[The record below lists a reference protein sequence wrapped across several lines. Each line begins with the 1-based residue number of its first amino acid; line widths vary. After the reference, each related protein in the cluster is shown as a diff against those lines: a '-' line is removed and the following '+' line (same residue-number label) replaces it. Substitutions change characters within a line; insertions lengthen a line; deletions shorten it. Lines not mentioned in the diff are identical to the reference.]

1 MLPGTVA
8 ASLMPTVVIV
18 LILAACGL
26 MSLGPHLPR
35 RFADVVSL
43 AAAVAALT
51 LEALMVV
58 PAGSARLVYWMAAWQ
73 PEGGRAVG
81 IALVGDQFSIGIALL
96 AAGLMIASLV
106 FSWRYFESDTVH
118 FHGLM
123 VPFLA
128 GMTGFAFAGDVFTM
142 FVFFELMG
150 VAAYALTG
158 LKSEDPSAVH
168 GAINFGIVNSLAAY
182 FSLMG
187 VGLLYARTGS
197 LNLAAISQELL
208 GDRSPLIAIAFVLLC
223 AGFLV
228 KAAIVP
234 FHFWLDDAHAVAPSP
249 VCVLFSGVMVELGLY
264 GVARIYWEG
273 FSGTPIASAAQV
285 LFAVLGI
292 LTAVVG
298 STMCFLQRHVKRL
311 LAYSTIAHMG
321 VFLVVLGLASADA
334 LGGVAVYV
342 LGHAA
347 VKGSLFLLSG
357 LTLNRYG
364 SVDEYTLQGH
374 GKDSKVLGIT
384 FLVAGA
390 ALAGAPPF
398 AVGLG
403 KGIAEHASSS
413 AGQFGVT
420 VLMIGVSAVTAGAV
434 LRVGARIFLGIGG
447 RPAGVEAEGM
457 SGDEERIE
465 VPIGQRHIPPSMG
478 APPLGLLACALVLGV
493 LPSVG
498 GAAQQAAARFMDRAG
513 YVTAVLDIPGPYLL
527 HVAAGAVWEPT
538 NIALGLLT
546 TALAVGIAGAALHG
560 RRLPSAL
567 RRPSEAAQPT
577 LRIFRRLHSGR
588 VGDYVVWLLV
598 GLAAGWALLIGQGA

>member
-1 MLPGTVA
+1 MTVA
-8 ASLMPTVVIV
+8 EPFMPTTVIL
-18 LILAACGL
+18 LILALCVL

-35 RFADVVSL
+35 RFADVISL
-43 AAAVAALT
+43 AAAAAAAT
-51 LEALMVV
+51 LEMFMLAT
-58 PAGSARLVYWMAAWQ
+58 AGSERLVYWMGSWQ
-73 PEGGRAVG
+73 PQGGRTVG
-81 IALVGDQFSIGIALL
+81 IALAGDQFSIGISLL
-96 AAGLMIASLV
+96 AAVLMVASLV

-118 FHGLM
+118 YHGLM
-123 VPFLA
+123 VLFLA

-158 LKSEDPSAVH
+158 LKAEDPSAVH

-197 LNLAAISQELL
+197 LNLAAISTELV
-208 GDRSPLIAIAFVLLC
+208 GDRSPLIAIAFILLC

-264 GVARIYWEG
+264 GVARVYWAVFAG
-273 FSGTPIASAAQV
+273 SQIASSVQV
-285 LFAVLGI
+285 LFVVLGI

-298 STMCFLQRHVKRL
+298 SVMCFLQRHIKRL

-321 VFLVVLGLASADA
+321 VFLAVLGTASPDA
-334 LGGVAVYV
+334 LGGAAVYI

-357 LTLNRYG
+357 LMLNRYG
-364 SVDEYTLQGH
+364 SVDEYTLHGR
-374 GKDSKVLGIT
+374 GKDSRVLGIA
-384 FLVAGA
+384 FLIAGA

-403 KGIAEHASSS
+403 KGIGEAATSSS
-413 AGQFGVT
+413 GQIWVP
-420 VLMIGVSAVTAGAV
+420 VLMIGVSAVTAAAV
-434 LRVGARIFLGIGG
+434 FRVGGRIFLGLGG
-447 RPAGVEAEGM
+447 RPAGIEAEGM

-465 VPIGQRHIPPSMG
+465 VPIGQRHIPISM
-478 APPLGLLACALVLGV
+478 ATPAVGLLAGALALGV
-493 LPSVG
+493 LPSIG
-498 GAAQQAAARFMDRAG
+498 DAAEEAAARFMDRNG
-513 YVTAVLDIPGPYLL
+513 YVSAVLEGPVRYAS
-527 HVAAGAVWEPT
+527 HGATGAAWDPAS
-538 NIALGLLT
+538 IALGLLT
-546 TALAVGIAGAALHG
+546 TAIAVVIAAAALHG
-560 RRLPSAL
+560 WRLPAAL
-567 RRPSEAAQPT
+567 RRPSQVAQPV
-577 LRIFRRLHSGR
+577 LRILRRLHSGR

-598 GLAAGWALLIGQGA
+598 GLAAGWALVLG

>member
-1 MLPGTVA
+1 MVPGTA
-8 ASLMPTVVIV
+8 AAALMPAAVIV
-18 LILAACGL
+18 LILASCVL
-26 MSLGPHLPR
+26 MSLGSRLPR
-35 RFADVVSL
+35 RFADVISL
-43 AAAVAALT
+43 AAAAAAVT
-51 LEALMVV
+51 LEVFMMA
-58 PAGSARLVYWMAAWQ
+58 PAGSERLVYWMGAWQ
-73 PEGGRAVG
+73 PQGGRAVG
-81 IALVGDQFSIGIALL
+81 IALVGDQFSIGISLL
-96 AAGLMIASLV
+96 AAVLMVASLI

-118 FHGLM
+118 YHGLM
-123 VPFLA
+123 VLFLA

-158 LKSEDPSAVH
+158 LKAEDPSAVH

-197 LNLAAISQELL
+197 LNLAAISTALL
-208 GDRSPLIAIAFVLLC
+208 DDRSPLIAIAFILLC

-264 GVARIYWEG
+264 GVARVYWAAFAG
-273 FSGTPIASAAQV
+273 SQIASPAQV
-285 LFAVLGI
+285 LFIVLGI

-298 STMCFLQRHVKRL
+298 SVMCFLQRHIKRL

-321 VFLVVLGLASADA
+321 VFLAVLGTASPDA
-334 LGGVAVYV
+334 LGGVAAYI

-357 LTLNRYG
+357 IILNRYG
-364 SVDEYTLQGH
+364 SVDEYTLRGR
-374 GKDSKVLGIT
+374 GKDSPVLGIA
-384 FLVAGA
+384 FVIAGA

-398 AVGLG
+398 AAGLG

-413 AGQFGVT
+413 AGRLWVP
-420 VLMIGVSAVTAGAV
+420 VLMVGVSAVTAAAV
-434 LRVGARIFLGIGG
+434 FRVCGRIFLGLGG
-447 RPAGVEAEGM
+447 RPAGIEAEGM

-465 VPIGQRHIPPSMG
+465 VPIGLRRIPISMG
-478 APPLGLLACALVLGV
+478 APAVGLLAGALALGV
-493 LPSVG
+493 LPSIG
-498 GAAQQAAARFMDRAG
+498 DTAEEAAARFMDRAG
-513 YVTAVLDIPGPYLL
+513 YVSAVLKGPTPYVS
-527 HVAAGAVWEPT
+527 HPATGAAWEPT
-538 NIALGLLT
+538 SVALGLLST
-546 TALAVGIAGAALHG
+546 TIAVVMAAAALHG
-560 RRLPSAL
+560 WRLPSAL
-567 RRPSEAAQPT
+567 RSPAHAAQPA
-577 LRIFRRLHSGR
+577 LRILRRLHSGR

-598 GLAAGWALLIGQGA
+598 GLAAAWALVLG

>member
-1 MLPGTVA
+1 MVTGTVA
-8 ASLMPTVVIV
+8 ASLMPTAIIV
-18 LILAACGL
+18 LILVSCVL
-26 MSLGPHLPR
+26 MALGSYLPR

-43 AAAVAALT
+43 ASAVAAAT
-51 LEALMVV
+51 LEVLMLV
-58 PAGSARLVYWMAAWQ
+58 PAGSERLVYWMGAWQ
-73 PEGGRAVG
+73 PQGGRAVG
-81 IALVGDQFSIGIALL
+81 IALVGDQISIGIALL
-96 AAGLMIASLV
+96 AAALMVASLV

-118 FHGLM
+118 YHGLT
-123 VPFLA
+123 VLFLA

-158 LKSEDPSAVH
+158 LKAEDPSAVH

-197 LNLAAISQELL
+197 LNLAAISEELL
-208 GDRSPLIAIAFVLLC
+208 GDRSPLIGIGFILLC

-264 GVARIYWEG
+264 GVARVYWEG
-273 FSGTPIASAAQV
+273 FSGSRIGSSVQV
-285 LFAVLGI
+285 LFIVLGV

-298 STMCFLQRHVKRL
+298 SIMCFLQRHIKRL

-321 VFLVVLGLASADA
+321 VFLAVLGTASADA

-357 LTLNRYG
+357 LMLNRYG
-364 SVDEYTLQGH
+364 SVDEYTLRGR
-374 GKDSKVLGIT
+374 GKDSRVLGIA

-413 AGQFGVT
+413 AGQLWLT
-420 VLMIGVSAVTAGAV
+420 VLMIGVSAVTAAAV
-434 LRVGARIFLGIGG
+434 LRVGGRVFLGLGG
-447 RPAGVEAEGM
+447 RPAGIEAEGM

-465 VPIGQRHIPPSMG
+465 VPIGQRNLPISMG
-478 APPLGLLACALVLGV
+478 APALGLLACALALGV
-493 LPSVG
+493 LPSI
-498 GAAQQAAARFMDRAG
+498 GATAEESAARLMDRAG
-513 YVTAVLDIPGPYLL
+513 YVFSVLKGPAPYVQ
-527 HVAAGAVWEPT
+527 HAATGAEWEP
-538 NIALGLLT
+538 ASVVLGLLT
-546 TALAVGIAGAALHG
+546 TAIAAGIAAAALRG
-560 RRLPSAL
+560 QRLPSAL
-567 RRPSEAAQPT
+567 SGPSQAVQLS
-577 LRIFRRLHSGR
+577 LRVLRRLHSGR

-598 GLAAGWALLIGQGA
+598 GLAAGWALVAA

>member
-1 MLPGTVA
+1 MVTGTVA
-8 ASLMPTVVIV
+8 ASLMPTAVIV
-18 LILAACGL
+18 LILVSCVL
-26 MSLGPHLPR
+26 MALGSYLPR

-43 AAAVAALT
+43 ASAVAAAT
-51 LEALMVV
+51 LEVLMLV
-58 PAGSARLVYWMAAWQ
+58 PAGSERLVYWMGAWQ
-73 PEGGRAVG
+73 PQGGRAVG
-81 IALVGDQFSIGIALL
+81 IALVGDQIGIGIALL
-96 AAGLMIASLV
+96 AAALMVASLV

-118 FHGLM
+118 YHGLM
-123 VPFLA
+123 VLFLA

-158 LKSEDPSAVH
+158 LKAEDPSAVH

-197 LNLAAISQELL
+197 LNLAAISEELL
-208 GDRSPLIAIAFVLLC
+208 GDRSPLIAIGFILLC

-264 GVARIYWEG
+264 GVARVYWAG
-273 FSGTPIASAAQV
+273 FSGSQIGSSVQV
-285 LFAVLGI
+285 LFIVLG
-292 LTAVVG
+292 LVTAVVG
-298 STMCFLQRHVKRL
+298 SIMCFLQRHVKRL

-321 VFLVVLGLASADA
+321 VFLAVLGTASADA

-357 LTLNRYG
+357 VMLNRYG
-364 SVDEYTLQGH
+364 SVDEYTLRGR
-374 GKDSKVLGIT
+374 GKDSRVLGIS

-403 KGIAEHASSS
+403 KGIAEHVSS
-413 AGQFGVT
+413 AAGQLWLP
-420 VLMIGVSAVTAGAV
+420 VLMIGVSAVTAAAV
-434 LRVGARIFLGIGG
+434 LRVGGRVFLGLGG
-447 RPAGVEAEGM
+447 RPAGIEAEGM

-465 VPIGQRHIPPSMG
+465 VPIGQRNLPISMG
-478 APPLGLLACALVLGV
+478 APALGLLACALALGF
-493 LPSVG
+493 LPSI
-498 GAAQQAAARFMDRAG
+498 GATAEESAARLMDRAG
-513 YVTAVLDIPGPYLL
+513 YVFSVLKGPAPYMP
-527 HVAAGAVWEPT
+527 HAATGAAWEP
-538 NIALGLLT
+538 ASVVLGLLT
-546 TALAVGIAGAALHG
+546 TAIAAGIAAAALRG
-560 RRLPSAL
+560 QRLPSAL
-567 RRPSEAAQPT
+567 GRPSQAVQLS
-577 LRIFRRLHSGR
+577 LRALRRLHSGR

-598 GLAAGWALLIGQGA
+598 GLAAGWALVAA